1 MPSRILLAD
10 CDAMFCAVARL
21 EDPDGAGRAAILVV
35 GGTRGSRGVVTSAS
49 YEARAYGIRAGLPI
63 RTAERLCPT
72 AEFVPVPRDAVRQK
86 SREARAVLE
95 EWSPVVEPASIDE
108 FYLGMDGTEALY
120 RREPLA
126 ETAARIRADLLTR
139 TGLALSFGGGTN
151 RLIAKLAVS
160 RAKPRPGSDGT
171 GVHVVPA
178 GSEAEFVAGLE
189 LADIPGVGPRLAEN
203 LRKRGLVRVRDAL
216 PMSVRDLE
224 LWLGTRTGR
233 WLFDRMRGRGSAEVR
248 RRTGVKSVSR
258 ETTFERD
265 LAGDDELDRVLVGLT
280 HSVCRDLRKAGLE
293 ARTITLKLRD
303 HDFRTRN
310 ASRTLDTP
318 VTTDQGVLPVAR
330 ELLDR
335 LRAARRVPARL
346 LGVGFSQLS
355 PRGGAGQTSLF
366 GEPTGHETGRDRR
379 LAETM
384 DRIQQRFGT
393 GAIGPG
399 RLVEPEEPE
408 G

>member
-35 GGTRGSRGVVTSAS
+35 GGIRGSRGVVTSAS

-63 RTAERLCPT
+63 RTAERLCPP

-120 RREPLA
+120 RHEPLA

-189 LADIPGVGPRLAEN
+189 LAGIPGVGPRLAEN
-203 LRKRGLVRVRDAL
+203 LQKRGLVRVRDAL

-233 WLFDRMRGRGSAEVR
+233 WLFDRMRG
-248 RRTGVKSVSR
+248 
-258 ETTFERD
+258 
-265 LAGDDELDRVLVGLT
+265 
-280 HSVCRDLRKAGLE
+280 C
-293 ARTITLKLRD
+293 
-303 HDFRTRN
+303 
-310 ASRTLDTP
+310 
-318 VTTDQGVLPVAR
+318 
-330 ELLDR
+330 
-335 LRAARRVPARL
+335 
-346 LGVGFSQLS
+346 
-355 PRGGAGQTSLF
+355 
-366 GEPTGHETGRDRR
+366 
-379 LAETM
+379 
-384 DRIQQRFGT
+384 
-393 GAIGPG
+393 
-399 RLVEPEEPE
+399 
-408 G
+408 